1 MPFRVGPWEIALILS
16 IILIFFGVGKLPQ
29 VGSAVGKGLH
39 AFRRGQSGEEDEE
52 EIAKS
57 VEKLPENV
65 AMDSVE

>member
-16 IILIFFGVGKLPQ
+16 IILIFFGIGKLPQ
-29 VGSAVGKGLH
+29 VGSALGKGLH